1 MNKVN
6 FLGLASLLIVLSPS
20 LNAAEA
26 GSSQWLSPWEM
37 KGAGDGIQAVCRQHK
52 TKINQC
58 KITKVFDASLTAL
71 TAVITDVE
79 NFKSWAIS
87 VMQSDRIFPSNVL
100 PSTASSSNLLSSG
113 ARPSKIPQPSSLE
126 DIYVYTTY
134 HFTGAYNRD
143 AISRYTFDQ
152 NPETKVVRITFKT
165 VDIPL
170 PKVDLRLVRFPL
182 MAGYWQFAP
191 LKNGKT
197 QVELMSFALPGGIV
211 QKTLYYLYNTAN
223 LEASFDT
230 IRALMAEVKKA
241 KYQNASLSFVD
252 ESSADEPNVD
262 KSLMTKGPLAAL
274 RR

>member
-1 MNKVN
+1 M
-6 FLGLASLLIVLSPS
+6 LSQSLW
-20 LNAAEA
+20 AADV
-26 GSSQWLSPWEM
+26 GSSQWLSPWEV
-37 KGAGDGIQAVCRQHK
+37 KGAEDGIQAVCRQHK

-58 KITKVFDASLTAL
+58 KLSKVFNASLTAL

-182 MAGYWQFAP
+182 MAGYWQFTP
-191 LKNGKT
+191 LENGKT
-197 QVELMSFALPGGIV
+197 QVELMSFALPGGLV

-230 IRALMAEVKKA
+230 VRALMAEVKKA

-252 ESSADEPNVD
+252 ESSADEPNAD

-274 RR
+274 KR